1 MTQVNTSVYHLSN
14 VVGFEFKPEI
24 GFCRSR
30 DGVTV
35 NVATATDLTVGSVLG
50 KITATGKYVPRDP
63 DATDGS
69 EVSAAVV
76 IENIS
81 VAATTDTLVDA
92 YINGPLELKQAGLVF
107 DVTHDAGEQATAIAE
122 IEAFAGVVKVN

>member
-1 MTQVNTSVYHLSN
+1 MAKVNTTKYHLSN
-14 VVGFEFKPEI
+14 VVGYEFKPEI

-30 DGVTV
+30 TGVTV
-35 NVATATDLTVGSVLG
+35 NVATATNLSVGSVLG
-50 KITATGKYVPRDP
+50 KIGASGKYVPRNHA
-63 DATDGS
+63 ATDGS

-81 VAATTDTLVDA
+81 VAATTDTLVDVLL
-92 YINGPLELKQAGLVF
+92 NGPLELKKAGLVF
-107 DVTHDAGEQATAIAE
+107 DVTHDAGQQAAAITE